1 MGDLTSRE
9 TPTPSSID
17 TGLWA
22 TRPQSSPTPGP
33 DSQWARGA
41 DRADAEVLGEA
52 VVGCDVLV
60 QLLDGPLPQAGAV
73 VALVQVEDRCEGG
86 GASTGTRHGEESQ
99 PQHRP
104 PRAVGPRRPVSG
116 PPLVTPSPTLLACWC
131 SPLPG
136 ILVLPCSPRSRAEHV
151 ASQCRQGG
159 SRLPPQGPS
168 AGPVRERTNE

>member
-116 PPLVTPSPTLLACWC
+116 PPLSPPHPLSLPAGAAPSLASWC
-131 SPLPG
+131 CPAVPAAVQSM
-136 ILVLPCSPRSRAEHV
+136 
-151 ASQCRQGG
+151 
-159 SRLPPQGPS
+159 LPPS
-168 AGPVRERTNE
+168 ADRAGPGSHPRARLQDQ